1 MPVILHLSNALLFII
16 TWIVQLWIYPKFVRP
31 DHPPLINNL
40 YYKSVI
46 VVLTLPA
53 MTVQGIYH
61 SLNLYYAPGWIHIIQ
76 WLCMLI
82 TVVLTFAFAV
92 PVHLKMSRE
101 GNSESLVKRLLSIHS
116 VRTACWTIILIL
128 DFVKFRI

>member
-1 MPVILHLSNALLFII
+1 MLMILHLSNALLFMIAW
-16 TWIVQLWIYPKFVRP
+16 TVQLWVYPKYVRP
-31 DHPPLINNL
+31 INNL
-40 YYKSVI
+40 LYKAVI

-53 MTVQGIYH
+53 MTIQGIYH
-61 SLNLYYAPGWIHIIQ
+61 SLNLFYAPGWIHIIQ

-82 TVVLTFAFAV
+82 TVALTFAYAV

-116 VRTACWTIILIL
+116 VRTACWTIILLL